1 MSQLSQTRI
10 LIVDDEPDM
19 VQLIAL
25 MLEKTRVSVLTA
37 FNGEEAIDKALH
49 ENPDIIIT
57 DLMMPK
63 TDGFSVMREVF
74 AKNPH
79 IPVIVT
85 TAYGSMNLVIQA
97 LRLGAFDFLIK
108 PLKSAD
114 VRQAVNKASQQQ
126 FNQKLKLWQQ
136 QIINAISVSRN
147 LAQIARELLTLT
159 ATALGAEHG
168 LIWWPDGSL
177 PATAL
182 APADAA
188 LEDIFVRWAKNV
200 RLTTP
205 LPEKSIGKIL
215 QTGELE
221 PEDSF
226 SASLIAIPL
235 TAHKVTHC
243 ILFLSHNQPGY
254 FDRHDLSF
262 LETLTPFAA
271 LAIDNARTYTYLKK
285 SNQRLQTLQSIN
297 ALTYNAK
304 LPQHRILRLAVE
316 GIRQNLNYPCVM
328 VCLPDHETNS
338 LTIQAAAGHLDKFLR
353 RRGDTPTQRIAFS
366 LDETENPFVAAF
378 NTHTVQDAPVNV
390 WVKALEQAG
399 AVDMA
404 QTLAA
409 QNISHNW
416 AIPLWQ
422 SDEVIGVLVTG
433 HPYAQKLSAEE
444 RTTLST
450 LANQIA
456 LIITNAALYQA
467 EQQGRRE
474 MAALYQAGLVITSTL
489 SHTEVLKAI
498 SQQILD
504 LTKVEGCIIGRWDAA
519 KNLEVIE
526 LFLQKTPV
534 GWLEKA
540 PPGTNY
546 SLKYRPLV
554 KAALERQHLKI
565 VHRDDPDVPPS
576 EQIWMTQNGARMRLI
591 IPLTIRNESIGV
603 VELLT
608 TQSDQKFT
616 NQIIRITQ
624 GLAAQAA
631 IALENAR
638 LHESEIKRMEEEM
651 ELARR
656 IQISLLPHD
665 PPKIPGLSIAARN
678 VSARLVGGDFYRYLS
693 LPDGQFGIA
702 IGDVSGKGVPSA
714 LFMAV
719 AITAIDAKIRQFA
732 SPGDMLSQLNRD
744 LHPRMRSNRMNTGL
758 LVATF
763 NLPKNNLQ
771 IANAGMISPLLKQ
784 GNTFEWID
792 SCGLPLGSVEETA
805 YYNKNISLSSDTAII
820 FASDGIIEAMNRS
833 KEMFGFP
840 RFQQSIRNI
849 PPRASSQQIL
859 DHIWQDVSNFIQDA
873 EPHDDMTLMVV
884 QTKA

>member
-25 MLEKTRVSVLTA
+25 MLEKNNVSVLTA
-37 FNGEEAIDKALH
+37 FNGAEAIEKALH

-57 DLMMPK
+57 DLMMPQV
-63 TDGFSVMREVF
+63 DGFSVMQEVF

-85 TAYGSMNLVIQA
+85 TAHGSTKAAIQA

-108 PLKSAD
+108 PLKPAN
-114 VRQAVNKASQQQ
+114 VRQAVSKASRQQ
-126 FNQKLKLWQQ
+126 FNQKLDLWQR
-136 QIINAISVSRN
+136 QITNAISVSRD
-147 LAQIARELLTLT
+147 LTQIARELLTLT

-177 PATAL
+177 PAIAL
-182 APADAA
+182 TPADAA
-188 LEDIFVRWAKNV
+188 LESLFVRWAKSAG
-200 RLTTP
+200 LTTP
-205 LPEKSIGKIL
+205 SPEKSIGKIL
-215 QTGELE
+215 QAGELE
-221 PEDSF
+221 PEDF
-226 SASLIAIPL
+226 FPASLIAIPL
-235 TAHKVTHC
+235 TAHKLTHC
-243 ILFLSHNQPGY
+243 VLFLSHNQPDY
-254 FDRHDLSF
+254 FDHHDLSF

-271 LAIDNARTYTYLKK
+271 LAIDNARIYTYLKK
-285 SNQRLQTLQSIN
+285 SNQRLQTLQNIN

-316 GIRQNLNYPCVM
+316 GIRQNLNYSGVM
-328 VCLPDHETNS
+328 VCLPDRDTNS

-353 RRGDTPTQRIAFS
+353 RKGDTPTHRIAFS
-366 LDETENPFVAAF
+366 LDETENPFVSAF
-378 NTHTVQDAPVNV
+378 NTHTAQDTPVNV
-390 WVKALEQAG
+390 WVEALEQAG
-399 AVDMA
+399 AADMA
-404 QTLAA
+404 QTLAT
-409 QNISHNW
+409 QNISRCR
-416 AIPLWQ
+416 ATPLWQ

-433 HPYAQKLSAEE
+433 HPRQGLSPEE
-444 RTTLST
+444 RATLST

-540 PPGTNY
+540 PPGTSY
-546 SLKYRPLV
+546 SLKHRPLV
-554 KAALERQHLKI
+554 KAALEQQHLKI
-565 VHRDDPDVPPS
+565 IHRDDPDIPPP
-576 EQIWMTQNGARMRLI
+576 EQIWMAQNGAKMRLI
-591 IPLTIRNESIGV
+591 IPLTIRSESIGV

-608 TQSDQKFT
+608 TQSGQKFT
-616 NQIIRITQ
+616 NKIIRITQ

-665 PPKIPGLSIAARN
+665 PPKIPGLSIAARS

-693 LPDGQFGIA
+693 LPKGQFGIA

-719 AITAIDAKIRQFA
+719 AITAIDAQIRQFS
-732 SPGDMLSQLNRD
+732 SPGDMLSQLNHD
-744 LHPRMRSNRMNTGL
+744 LHPRMRSSRMNTGL
-758 LVATF
+758 LVAAF
-763 NLPKNNLQ
+763 DLKEKKLQ
-771 IANAGMISPLLKQ
+771 VANAGMISPLLKQ
-784 GNTFEWID
+784 QETFQWVD
-792 SCGLPLGSVEETA
+792 SYGLPIGAIARTT
-805 YYNKNISLSSDTAII
+805 YYNTTVILNPNTTII
-820 FASDGIIEAMNRS
+820 LASDGMIEAMS
-833 KEMFGFP
+833 KSEQMFGFP

-849 PPRASSQQIL
+849 PPHASSQQIL
-859 DHIWQDVSNFIQDA
+859 ERIWQDVSSFIQDA

-884 QTKA
+884 QTGA